1 MKVVVG
7 KLAGFCGGVTNSVN
21 KSIELLDKYKTMYC
35 LGELVHNKQVV
46 DDLESKGITFIV
58 DINEVETG
66 SRVIIRAHGVP
77 KEIYEVASNR
87 NIELFDLT
95 CPKVLKIHEL
105 AESLIEDNNSIV
117 LVAQKDHPEAI
128 GTISF
133 CGNNSIIVENV
144 EDVISLKEKYES
156 GNFNK
161 IDVIC
166 QTTFSVD
173 KFNKISDEINKISS
187 NVAVHNTICMA
198 TSSRQKETKELSS
211 IVDAMIIIGG
221 ANSSN
226 TKKLY
231 DIANEMNE
239 NTFIV
244 QTVDEIN
251 DKDFSGYETIG
262 VMAGAST
269 PKKSIDDVVNYLRAV
284 NK

>member
-46 DDLESKGITFIV
+46 DDLESKGITFIY

-105 AESLIEDNNSIV
+105 AESLIEDNNIIV